1 MSSPTPSS
9 ERKPRGETREELK
22 KIGKYQITRKLG
34 AGGMGTVYLATDSE
48 LKRTVALKV
57 LPQDRANNPTLVRRF
72 KSEGQAAA
80 LLQHKNIVSVFEA
93 GQADGYLFLAL
104 EYVDGID
111 LLEWVNRRGPI
122 PVKRTVEIIRQSAEA
137 LQHAYER
144 NIVHRDIKPSNLMVS
159 KEGTVKLTDMGLA
172 RSIDDTLD
180 TTITRDGTTV
190 GTVDYMA
197 PEQASN
203 SKAADIRSDLY
214 SLGCT
219 WYHLLTGSPPFPEG
233 SVTNKISAHISGPL
247 PDPRILNPKVPEAVV
262 AVIHR
267 MMAKKKE
274 QRYQTPAEL
283 LEDLNSSTLRR
294 TQNSPD
300 LLAMFGDDTAQHDS
314 DDKLN
319 TPTRTGR
326 SSTDFTVAD
335 KKKGTPAPPSKPVKG
350 PPARSQATRE
360 MPVSGVPNDP
370 RALLVRMAVE
380 LDGTTVTRR
389 RLPWGLMVL
398 GVLGLIAVITVA
410 VLAKKYSV
418 PPEKTEPGASP
429 YAVGPDPNEEKPI
442 EEKKEPAASTTPAVD
457 APK

>member
-1 MSSPTPSS
+1 MSDSS
-9 ERKPRGETREELK
+9 RIPDNEPREEVRR
-22 KIGKYQITRKLG
+22 IGKYEIIRQLG

-57 LPQDRANNPTLVRRF
+57 LPLDRAKNPTLVRRF

-93 GQADGYLFLAL
+93 GEASGHLFLAL
-104 EYVDGID
+104 EFVDGID

-122 PVKRTVEIIRQSAEA
+122 PIKRSVEIMRQAAAA

-144 NIVHRDIKPSNLMVS
+144 NIVHRDIKPSNLMIS
-159 KEGTVKLTDMGLA
+159 REGTVKLTDMGLA

-219 WYHLLTGSPPFPEG
+219 WYHLITGSPPYPMG
-233 SVTNKISAHISGPL
+233 SVTNKISAHISAQL
-247 PDPRILNPKVPEAVV
+247 PDPRTLNPKVPEALI

-267 MMAKKKE
+267 LMAKKKE

-283 LEDLNSSTLRR
+283 IADLNSSVLQTE
-294 TQNSPD
+294 QAGPD
-300 LLAMFGDDTAQHDS
+300 LLAMFADDIDLKES
-314 DDKLN
+314 DDGVSIL
-319 TPTRTGR
+319 TGDGP
-326 SSTDFTVAD
+326 SSTDFTVHSQQPQQRKSA
-335 KKKGTPAPPSKPVKG
+335 TPSVLKTNA
-350 PPARSQATRE
+350 PAREKLSRIQATRCE
-360 MPVSGVPNDP
+360 IPVAKSTSDP
-370 RALLVRMAVE
+370 RRPLVRMAVDAE
-380 LDGTTVTRR
+380 GQAINKRPV
-389 RLPWGLMVL
+389 PWGLIIFAVI
-398 GVLGLIAVITVA
+398 LIAITLVVR
-410 VLAKKYSV
+410 VLLQEYATHEISTDSDWSPYSTS
-418 PPEKTEPGASP
+418 PNASAPEPIDPGADK
-429 YAVGPDPNEEKPI
+429 AN
-442 EEKKEPAASTTPAVD
+442 AAPTE
-457 APK
+457 